1 MKTIKRKY
9 LFIAAAIISAL
20 CVLLAACGGSQT
32 EQNEALPTESAD
44 PHSEAQEQTTAE
56 RLYPELEPQDFGGYD
71 FRFLTR
77 SLSSNPDWVGLD
89 HRDLTAEK
97 ENGDIINDAVYI
109 RNKKIEDKYN
119 ISISETVTG
128 DFVGDVRK
136 LTKAGDDVYD
146 AVFPH
151 INEFA
156 ALAQE
161 GNLIDLFSVPCLDL
175 AKPWWN
181 QGCARDLSIIHKLF
195 VVQGDLLVLD
205 NDAMEVMIF
214 SKTLIK
220 ENSLESPYE
229 IVKRGEWTIDKLIE
243 MSSTVSKDQNGDG
256 KMYIKDD
263 LFGCIVVAGSSS
275 SFMVA
280 AGEKVAAKDEN
291 DYPVITFGSE
301 RCYRICDA
309 ISRLMLNEDN
319 VVHLHRY
326 EGQFPIY
333 EEQVKMFSENR
344 ALFSWIR
351 MRIVESLRAMET
363 DFGIIPLPKLDAQQ
377 KDYITN
383 NNPINGA
390 GISIPAT
397 AQNLERTGMII
408 EDLCAESRYT
418 LQPAYY
424 ELNLRGKFVRDD
436 ESQEMLEIILNNTA
450 YDIGYIYNFG
460 GFQDVILHYGQTF
473 KTDYA
478 SAFEKYRDKMQKDID
493 KVIEIYEKLD

>member
-1 MKTIKRKY
+1 MFAV
-9 LFIAAAIISAL
+9 LAL
-20 CVLLAACGGSQT
+20 CVLVSACGETQNKQT
-32 EQNEALPTESAD
+32 DGAPSESAALTD
-44 PHSEAQEQTTAE
+44 AAKAAKEESAAE
-56 RLYPELEPQDFGGYD
+56 RIYPDLEPMDFGGHE

-77 SLSSNPDWVGLD
+77 SLAHNPDWVGLD

-109 RNKKIEDKYN
+109 RNSKIEEKYN
-119 ISISETVTG
+119 VKIGETVTS
-128 DFVGDVRK
+128 DFTGDVRK
-136 LTKAGDDVYD
+136 LTKSGDDIYD
-146 AVFPH
+146 AVCPH

-156 ALAQE
+156 SLAQD
-161 GNLIDLFSVPCLDL
+161 GNLIDLFSVPGLDL
-175 AKPWWN
+175 GRPWWN
-181 QGCARDLSIIHKLF
+181 QGCIRDLSIVRKLF

-214 SKTLIK
+214 SKTLVG
-220 ENSLESPYE
+220 ENALESPYAL
-229 IVKRGEWTIDKLIE
+229 VKNGEWVMDKLIE
-243 MSSTVSKDQNGDG
+243 MSKTVSKDLNGDG

-263 LFGCIVVAGSSS
+263 LFGCIVVAGSSN

-291 DYPVITFGSE
+291 DRPVITFGSE
-301 RCYRICDA
+301 RCYKIMDA
-309 ISRLMLNEDN
+309 ISRLMLDEDN

-326 EGQFPIY
+326 DGQFPIY

-363 DFGIIPLPKLDAQQ
+363 DFGIIPLPKLDKAQ
-377 KDYITN
+377 KNHITN

-390 GISIPAT
+390 GVSIPVT
-397 AQNLERTGMII
+397 AGNLERTGMIL

-436 ESQEMLEIILNNTA
+436 ESQEMLDIILNNTA
-450 YDIGYIYNFG
+450 YDVGYIYNFG
-460 GFQDVILHYGQTF
+460 GFQEVILRYGQTF

-478 SAFEKYRDKMQKDID
+478 SAFEKYREKMEKDIA
-493 KVIEIYEKLD
+493 KVIEVYEKLG